1 MISITSTDARVPLE
15 TPCMRTLSLRSD
27 YELGY
32 GLQLPR
38 ERGLLNPVALDAHG
52 VAVLILTVLALFLF
66 TRDRIPLESSS
77 LTILILLV
85 GGFTLFPYLKDGQQV
100 VGARDFFAG
109 FGNEALVA
117 ICALMM
123 VGKALETTGALQ
135 PLANIVSRAWST
147 RPVLALITTLVAAAI
162 LSAFM
167 NNTPIV
173 VLLMPILVGASLRAK
188 FPVSEVMMPM
198 GLATII
204 GGMSTTIGTSTN
216 LLVVG
221 ISHDLGMHDFSM
233 FEWVLPVAIVGG
245 AGVLFLW
252 LVAPKLLPDRA
263 PPLADISPRIFS
275 AQLNIK
281 EGGFADGSTLSE
293 VLAKAEGNMR
303 VDKIQRSESLFL
315 AKLPSVMLQPGDRLF
330 VKDTPENLKYYEQLL
345 GATLF
350 NISDSEHPVNDE
362 TPLRAEGQQL
372 AEIVITRGS
381 PLHLRSLAAARFT
394 ASYGLMPLALHRA
407 RASSSQVTGDL
418 NLIRLR
424 AGDVL
429 LVQGTSDSIKSLR
442 DSGSILVLDG
452 TTDLP
457 HTHRAKRALGI
468 MGGVILV
475 AALGIMPI
483 SVAAVVGLGLMI
495 ATGCLNWRD
504 AAGALSIPVVMIIV
518 TSLALGKALMS
529 TGTAT
534 YLALGFV
541 SATSAMP
548 AAFILSAFMLLMTL
562 MTNVVSNNAAAV
574 IGTPIAISIAQQ
586 LGVSSEPFVLAVLF
600 GANMSFAT
608 PYGYQT
614 NLLILSAGGYK
625 FSDFLRVG
633 IPLTII
639 MWIGFSF
646 ILPIMYDL

>member
-1 MISITSTDARVPLE
+1 MHPIT
-15 TPCMRTLSLRSD
+15 
-27 YELGY
+27 
-32 GLQLPR
+32 
-38 ERGLLNPVALDAHG
+38 LDAHG
-52 VAVLILTVLALFLF
+52 IAVLILTVVALFLF

-77 LTILILLV
+77 LTILIVLV
-85 GGFTLFPYLKDGQQV
+85 AGFQLFPYLRDGERV
-100 VGARDFFAG
+100 LAPVDFFAG
-109 FGNEALVA
+109 FGNEALIA

-135 PLANIVSRAWST
+135 PLANVVARAWST
-147 RPVLALITTLVAAAI
+147 RPVLALITTLTAGAV

-188 FPVSEVMMPM
+188 FPVSGVMLPM

-221 ISHDLGMHDFSM
+221 ISQDLGLHQFSM

-252 LVAPKLLPDRA
+252 LVAPRLLPDRT
-263 PPLADISPRIFS
+263 PPMADTSPRIFS
-275 AQLNIK
+275 AQLHVK
-281 EGGFADGSTLSE
+281 EGGFADGKTLSE
-293 VLAKAEGNMR
+293 VLGKADGQMR
-303 VDKIQRSESLFL
+303 IDKIQRSESLFL
-315 AKLPSVMLQPGDRLF
+315 AKLPSVTFQPGDRLF
-330 VKDTPENLKYYEQLL
+330 VKDSPENLKHYEQLL

-350 NISDSEHPVNDE
+350 NISDIEHPVDEE

-372 AEIVITRGS
+372 AEVVVTRGS
-381 PLHLRSLAAARFT
+381 PLHLRTLAAARFSG
-394 ASYGLMPLALHRA
+394 SYGLLPLALHRA
-407 RASSSQVTGDL
+407 RAPSSQVTGDL
-418 NLIRLR
+418 NTVRLR

-429 LVQGTSDSIKSLR
+429 LVQGSDEAISNLK
-442 DSGSILVLDG
+442 DSGSMLVLDG
-452 TTDLP
+452 TTKLP
-457 HTHRAKRALGI
+457 HTHRAKRALAV
-468 MGGVILV
+468 MGFVVLA

-483 SVAAVVGLGLMI
+483 SVSALIGLGLMI

-504 AAGALSIPVVMIIV
+504 AANALSIPVVMIIV
-518 TSLALGKALMS
+518 TSLALGKALMG
-529 TGTAT
+529 TGMTD
-534 YLALGFV
+534 YLAFSFV
-541 SATSAMP
+541 SLTSALP
-548 AAFILSAFMLLMTL
+548 TPIILSAFMLLMTL

-574 IGTPIAISIAQQ
+574 IGTPIAIGIAQQ
-586 LGVSSEPFVLAVLF
+586 LNASPEPFILAVLF

-639 MWIGFSF
+639 MWVGFSA
-646 ILPIMYDL
+646 ILPMLYDL